1 MMTPEQKFARW
12 VRVSIAAFLAIFA
25 WFIVAD
31 IWIPLTPDSTVMRVV
46 TPVSSRVSGY
56 VSQVY
61 VHNNSQVKKGDLLY
75 ELDPTPFINKVQA
88 AQIALEQAKLSN
100 QQLDAQIAAA
110 RANLRTAQY
119 TARNDKV
126 TFDRYQRLSTMQ
138 NVSQADLDKVRT
150 TWQTSE
156 QSVSA
161 LNASIQNLLIQRG
174 ERDDSRNVTLQKY
187 RNALEEAQLN
197 LGWSKVYAETD
208 GMVSN
213 LQLNPGLYATAAT
226 PLLALVSNHTDIV
239 ADFREKSL
247 RHTGVN
253 TDAAVVRCAA
263 GQSLS
268 GARHQQRCRD
278 FSRPGRGQRPAVAA
292 GAVHPLG
299 ARCPAHADS
308 RRPDEPLDK
317 PLPTGARATVQL
329 YNSDGPFARTFAGL
343 QIHLV
348 SCCTMSINTL
358 ARVFTPHGNIVYTA
372 NDFRQTLRIAVAGMI
387 ALSISTFYDVQ
398 YGVFLWSIR

>member
-1 MMTPEQKFARW
+1 MTPEQKFARW
-12 VRVSIAAFLAIFA
+12 VRVSIAAFLVIFA

-31 IWIPLTPDSTVMRVV
+31 IWIPLTPDATVMRVV

-56 VSQVY
+56 VSHVY

-75 ELDPTPFINKVQA
+75 ELDPTPFINKVEA

-110 RANLRTAQY
+110 RASLRTAQY
-119 TARNDKV
+119 TAHNDRL
-126 TFDRYQRLSTMQ
+126 TLNRYQKLSAMQ

-150 TWQTSE
+150 AWQTSE

-161 LNASIQNLLIQRG
+161 LTANIQNLLIQRG

-187 RNALEEAQLN
+187 RNALDEAKLN
-197 LGWSKVYAETD
+197 LDWTKVRAETD
-208 GMVSN
+208 GTVSN

-226 PLLALVSNHTDIV
+226 PLLALVSNQTDIV

-247 RHTGVN
+247 RHTQTS
-253 TDAAVVRCAA
+253 TDAAVVFDALPGNVFPAHVTSSDAGILA
-263 GQSLS
+263 GQEDVNGQLS
-268 GARHQQRCRD
+268 QPEQSTRWVRDAQRMRIH
-278 FSRPGRGQRPAVAA
+278 VALDK
-292 GAVHPLG
+292 PL
-299 ARCPAHADS
+299 
-308 RRPDEPLDK
+308 EK

-329 YNSDGPFARTFAGL
+329 YNSEGPFARTFAGA

-348 SCCTMSINTL
+348 SWL
-358 ARVFTPHGNIVYTA
+358 HYVY
-372 NDFRQTLRIAVAGMI
+372 
-387 ALSISTFYDVQ
+387 
-398 YGVFLWSIR
+398 

>member
-12 VRVSIAAFLAIFA
+12 VRVSIAAFLGIFA

-56 VSQVY
+56 VSHVY

-75 ELDPTPFINKVQA
+75 ELDPTPFINKVEA

-126 TFDRYQRLSTMQ
+126 TLDRYQRLSTMQ
-138 NVSQADLDKVRT
+138 NVSQSDLDKVRT

-161 LNASIQNLLIQRG
+161 LNAQIQNLLIQRG
-174 ERDDSRNVTLQKY
+174 ERDDKRNVTLQKY

-197 LGWSKVYAETD
+197 LAWTKVRAETD

-213 LQLNPGLYATAAT
+213 LQLNPGIYATAAT
-226 PLLALVSNHTDIV
+226 AVLALVNNNTDIV

-247 RHTGVN
+247 RHTAVKEAVN
-253 TDAAVVRCAA
+253 GQLSQPEQSTRWVRDA
-263 GQSLS
+263 
-268 GARHQQRCRD
+268 QRMRIH
-278 FSRPGRGQRPAVAA
+278 VA
-292 GAVHPLG
+292 L
-299 ARCPAHADS
+299 DQ
-308 RRPDEPLDK
+308 PLDK

-329 YNSDGPFARTFAGL
+329 YNSEGPFARTFAGL

-348 SCCTMSINTL
+348 SWL
-358 ARVFTPHGNIVYTA
+358 HYVY
-372 NDFRQTLRIAVAGMI
+372 
-387 ALSISTFYDVQ
+387 
-398 YGVFLWSIR
+398 